1 MIDLTAQ
8 AGFPLLLDA
17 DALEVITPGE
27 VGFTRE
33 TRRMGEMRAIL
44 HEPST
49 LPDTTPVYWNF
60 KLREAGS
67 AEPEISQ
74 LRLTFGLVCLPP
86 LKIGREYV
94 KTHGHYHSAMPGSE
108 IAFPEVY
115 THFYGE
121 IYLYMQ
127 RRRQGSTALLDDC
140 VLYRMIPGHSI
151 MIPPGYAHI
160 LINPSGKPA
169 LMAGLY
175 ALDALHEYDPIR
187 KTAGGAYYFIEQDA
201 EIKAISN
208 PNYLE
213 CPPLR
218 EVEELNGTRF
228 APPAGNLPLWSA
240 FIQDPQCFAFITNPD
255 LAALQFLYEDQTI

>member
-8 AGFPLLLDA
+8 VGFPLLLDSA
-17 DALEVITPGE
+17 TLEVITPGE
-27 VGFTRE
+27 ISFIRE
-33 TRRMGEMRAIL
+33 TRRMGELQSVL
-44 HEPST
+44 HEPSA
-49 LPDTTPVYWNF
+49 LPDTTPLYWNY
-60 KLREAGS
+60 KLKDAGS
-67 AEPEISQ
+67 AERDISE

-94 KTHGHYHSAMPGSE
+94 KTHGHYHSVMPGST

-115 THFYGE
+115 THYYGE
-121 IYLYMQ
+121 VYLYLQ
-127 RRRQGSTALLDDC
+127 RRQQGSTSALDDC

-160 LINPSGKPA
+160 LINPSSKPA

-175 ALDALHEYDPIR
+175 ALDAVHEYDPIR
-187 KTAGGAYYFIEQDA
+187 KMAGGAYYFIEQDS
-201 EIKAISN
+201 EMKVIPN
-208 PNYLE
+208 PHYFE
-213 CPPLR
+213 SPPLR
-218 EVEELNGTRF
+218 EVVELHGTRF

-240 FIQDPQCFAFITNPD
+240 FVQDPQSFAFITNPH